1 MATLSLLDFLE
12 ATGSSDGP
20 MATRLPKEIRLE
32 FREKSARSEAHDARH
47 ATRSLA
53 MLLTELLGDAV
64 PCTQVS
70 KLLMVGRH
78 SLLND
83 IVLPDLHALR
93 CEMGMGCMGCM
104 GAKTCTGENCVRVV
118 SRTHCLLFFDPTGT
132 QWYVDD
138 MESTNGVYIND
149 RRISDFTPLHSGD
162 VLQFGGPFYIKNTAG
177 DKVVNP
183 YQYEFSA
190 ASFSSKL
197 AVQLESAR

>member
-12 ATGSSDGP
+12 GSSDGP
-20 MATRLPKEIRLE
+20 MARVGPQHCPRLPKEIFLE
-32 FREKSARSEAHDARH
+32 KLDGLDDAKAHDARH

-53 MLLTELLGDAV
+53 MLLIGESMNM
-64 PCTQVS
+64 S

-83 IVLPDLHALR
+83 IVLPDLHGHATSCIFTG
-93 CEMGMGCMGCM
+93 CEA

-118 SRTHCLLFFDPTGT
+118 SRTHCLLFFDATGT

-149 RRISDFTPLHSGD
+149 RCISDITPLHTGD
-162 VLQFGGPFYIKNTAG
+162 VLQLGGPFYIKNTAG
-177 DKVVNP
+177 DTVVNP
-183 YQYEFSA
+183 YQYEFLGQRST
-190 ASFSSKL
+190 
-197 AVQLESAR
+197 LEA